1 MLVLYNLMLRCVR
14 MDYILAS
21 IFCILVVNFYA
32 SFLSNSVSLVGSL
45 KKCQAMCM
53 HKFLYK
59 W

>member
-1 MLVLYNLMLRCVR
+1 

-32 SFLSNSVSLVGSL
+32 AFLSNNVNLVGSL
-45 KKCQAMCM
+45 KKCQAVCM